1 MRELLSI
8 MDNVLSKKK
17 TWKRLYI
24 FIITITIISF
34 LLLVGNVKAYNI
46 EGNGICNCSH
56 CNDCN
61 NALNDDDDC
70 YNEVKL
76 TNNITHQGVDCIS
89 FDLDSKIFNGQGHSI
104 SNSGTAITISNN
116 FNFTIK
122 NILLNNNI
130 NGIYATDTQKLHI
143 FNTYVSKSIYTGIE
157 VEGDIWNMNI
167 SNNIITYNR
176 FGLTMLGM
184 HETIMTDNVICK
196 NTEEDITLEGD
207 ENTFTL
213 KQNNRCD
220 TSTNFEC
227 DLLCHANCS
236 TCDNCNEKI
245 QEEGLYDVF
254 LNDDIITD
262 NPTCIIIN
270 KTKNFDCRNN
280 EISGN
285 VGTAITINV
294 SDIIVSNC
302 SFVSVNKA
310 INAFNASNILLKNLI
325 FSDSLWGVIF
335 RNINNSKI
343 EECNFL
349 CNNDDI
355 GINLH
360 ESNNNIIKYSNLTNC
375 LTAIYIHNNSNINT
389 VERNNIN
396 NSVDYGIY
404 LVDGVNDSKIYNNS
418 IYNSYIGMYMYAENS
433 FIWDTDIKHNE
444 MKYNSYGLAGYSN
457 LFGQMKT
464 YINENRIC
472 KNSIKD
478 LSHYKGLYYAQKNHC
493 DGDYHLCKYPCN
505 LFMCSNC
512 SDCNFHIN
520 NNSEAERVMLTNNL
534 TIVGDCI
541 NVSKK
546 NKSFECNNNK
556 IDGDGQST
564 AIFVSND
571 NISVLCCEILNFYN
585 GIEMTNVKD
594 LNIINNTLHHI
605 RRYPLLFHSSNA
617 TIINNTFHTNS
628 WSKGYKTFGVCNLS
642 WDNNIIRINNYC
654 VDDTNCIATL
664 LFAIIAGGGLTV
676 YYYRKTTQ

>member
-1 MRELLSI
+1 MRKLLNK
-8 MDNVLSKKK
+8 MDNVLSERKIRKK
-17 TWKRLYI
+17 LS
-24 FIITITIISF
+24 IIVIIIIMSF
-34 LLLVGNVKAYNI
+34 LLFVGNAKAYNI
-46 EGNGICNCSH
+46 EGNGICNCNTCGD
-56 CNDCN
+56 CND
-61 NALNDDDDC
+61 ALYDDDDC

-157 VEGDIWNMNI
+157 VEGDTPNINI
-167 SNNIITYNR
+167 SNNIIVYNKY
-176 FGLTMLGM
+176 GLTMNGI
-184 HETIMTDNVICK
+184 ETIMTDNVICK
-196 NTEEDITLEGD
+196 NTEEDIALDGD

-213 KQNNRCD
+213 KENNRCD

-227 DLLCHANCS
+227 NLSCHANCS

-302 SFVSVNKA
+302 SFVSANKA

-349 CNNDDI
+349 YNDNGVD
-355 GINLH
+355 INLH
-360 ESNNNIIKYSNLTNC
+360 ESNNNIIKYSNLTDC
-375 LTAIYIHNNSNINT
+375 LTAIYIHDNSNLNT
-389 VERNNIN
+389 VERNNID
-396 NSVDYGIY
+396 SSSDFGIY
-404 LVDGVNDSKIYNNS
+404 LINNVNNSKIYNNS
-418 IYNSYIGMYMYAENS
+418 IYNSYVGMYMYAENS

-444 MKYNSYGLAGYSN
+444 MKYNDYGLAGYSN
-457 LFGQMKT
+457 TYGQIRAN
-464 YINENRIC
+464 INENRIC
-472 KNSIKD
+472 KSSIND
-478 LSHYKGLYYAQKNHC
+478 LSFYNGLYLGHKNFC
-493 DGDYHLCKYPCN
+493 DTDLYLCEYPCN

-520 NNSEAERVMLTNNL
+520 NNSEAERVMLANNL
-534 TIVGDCI
+534 TVVGDCI
-541 NVSKK
+541 NISTK
-546 NKSFECNNNK
+546 NKAFECEKNK

-564 AIFVSND
+564 AISVLTD
-571 NISVLCCEILNFYN
+571 NISVLGCEILNFKY

-594 LNIINNTLHHI
+594 LYLINNTLHHI
-605 RRYPLLFHSSNA
+605 RKYPLFFYSSNA

-628 WSKGYKTFGVCNLS
+628 WSKGYKTLGVCNLT
-642 WDNNIIRINNYC
+642 WNNNTILINNYC

>member
-1 MRELLSI
+1 MRELLNK
-8 MDNVLSKKK
+8 MDNVLSERKIRKK
-17 TWKRLYI
+17 LN
-24 FIITITIISF
+24 IIVIIIIMSF
-34 LLLVGNVKAYNI
+34 LLFVGNAKAYNI
-46 EGNGICNCSH
+46 EGDGICNCSNCDD
-56 CNDCN
+56 CND
-61 NALNDDDDC
+61 ALYDNDDC
-70 YNEVKL
+70 YKEVKL
-76 TNNITHQGVDCIS
+76 THNISHQGMDCIY
-89 FDLDSKIFNGQGHSI
+89 FDLDIDSKIFNGQGHSI

-116 FNFTIK
+116 FNFTVK
-122 NILLNNNI
+122 NISLNNNLY
-130 NGIYATDTQKLHI
+130 GIQASDTQKLHI

-157 VEGDIWNMNI
+157 VEGDTPNINI
-167 SNNIITYNR
+167 SNNIIVYNKY
-176 FGLTMLGM
+176 GLTMNGI
-184 HETIMTDNVICK
+184 ETIMTDNVICK
-196 NTEEDITLEGD
+196 NTEEDIALDGD

-213 KQNNRCD
+213 KENNRCD

-227 DLLCHANCS
+227 NLSCHANCS

-310 INAFNASNILLKNLI
+310 INAFNANNVLLKNLI

-360 ESNNNIIKYSNLTNC
+360 ESNNNIIKHSNLMNC
-375 LTAIYIHNNSNINT
+375 LTAIYVHDNSNLNT
-389 VERNNIN
+389 MERNNIN

-478 LSHYKGLYYAQKNHC
+478 LFHYKGLYYAQKNHC
-493 DGDYHLCKYPCN
+493 DGDYQLCKYPCN

-534 TIVGDCI
+534 EVVGDCI

-571 NISVLCCEILNFYN
+571 NISVLRCEILNFYN

-594 LNIINNTLHHI
+594 LSLINNTLHHI
-605 RRYPLLFHSSNA
+605 RRYPLLFHSSNG
-617 TIINNTFHTNS
+617 TMINNTFHTNN
-628 WSKGYKTFGVCNLS
+628 WPKGYKTLGICNLT
-642 WDNNIIRINNYC
+642 WDNNAILTNYYC
-654 VDDTNCIATL
+654 VDDTNCIAAL

>member
-1 MRELLSI
+1 MRKLLNK
-8 MDNVLSKKK
+8 MDNVLSERKIRKK
-17 TWKRLYI
+17 LS
-24 FIITITIISF
+24 IIVIIIIMSF
-34 LLLVGNVKAYNI
+34 LLFVGNAKAYNI
-46 EGNGICNCSH
+46 EGDGICNCSNCDD
-56 CNDCN
+56 CNDALYN
-61 NALNDDDDC
+61 NDDC
-70 YNEVKL
+70 YKEVKL
-76 TNNITHQGVDCIS
+76 THDISHQTNDCIY

-104 SNSGTAITISNN
+104 SNSQTAITISNN
-116 FNFTIK
+116 FNFTVK
-122 NILLNNNI
+122 NISLNNNI

-143 FNTYVSKSIYTGIE
+143 FNVYVSKSIYTGIE
-157 VEGDIWNMNI
+157 VEGDTWNMNI
-167 SNNIITYNR
+167 SNNIITYNK
-176 FGLTMLGM
+176 FGLTMEGI
-184 HETIMTDNVICK
+184 ETIMTDNVICK
-196 NTEEDITLEGD
+196 NTEEDISLEGD

-270 KTKNFDCRNN
+270 KTMNFDCRNN

-302 SFVSVNKA
+302 NFVSVNKA
-310 INAFNASNILLKNLI
+310 INAFNANNVLLKNLI

-349 CNNDDI
+349 CNDNDI

-360 ESNNNIIKYSNLTNC
+360 ESNNNIINYSNLTDC
-375 LTAIYIHNNSNINT
+375 LTAIYVHDNSNLNT
-389 VERNNIN
+389 VERNNIDS
-396 NSVDYGIY
+396 SVDFGIY
-404 LVDGVNDSKIYNNS
+404 LIDNVNNSKIYNNS
-418 IYNSYIGMYMYAENS
+418 IYNSYVGMYMYAENS

-444 MKYNSYGLAGYSN
+444 MKYNDYGLAGYSN
-457 LFGQMKT
+457 LFGQMRT

-478 LSHYKGLYYAQKNHC
+478 LSHYKGLYYAQKNFC
-493 DGDYHLCKYPCN
+493 DKDYHLCEYPCN

-534 TIVGDCI
+534 TVVGDCI
-541 NVSKK
+541 NISKE

-564 AIFVSND
+564 AISVLTD
-571 NISVLCCEILNFYN
+571 NISVSYCEILNFKY

-594 LNIINNTLHHI
+594 LNLINNTLHHI
-605 RRYPLLFHSSNA
+605 RKYPLLFHSSNG

-628 WSKGYKTFGVCNLS
+628 WSKGYKTVGVCNLS
-642 WDNNIIRINNYC
+642 WDNNAILTNYYC

-664 LFAIIAGGGLTV
+664 LFVIIAGGGLSV
-676 YYYRKTTQ
+676 YYYRRTTQ